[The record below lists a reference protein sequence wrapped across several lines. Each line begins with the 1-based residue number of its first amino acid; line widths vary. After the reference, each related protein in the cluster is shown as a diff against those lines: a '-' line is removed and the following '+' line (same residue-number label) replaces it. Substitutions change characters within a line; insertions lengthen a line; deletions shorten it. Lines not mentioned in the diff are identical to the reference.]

1 MALSARAVDSPA
13 EDGAFTGALRYL
25 ARQPILD
32 AYGRVH
38 AYELLFRS
46 GPENIFPTED
56 GDLATSTMLDNSIL
70 FGLEKLARG
79 LPAFV
84 NCTSAIITQEQ
95 VRVLPPDLTVLEI
108 LESVQ
113 PSPEFIRACMRL
125 KSLGFRI
132 ALDDFV
138 WHSSLQPLVSLA
150 DYIKVDFLKSP
161 AEERR
166 QLLGRLPS
174 ASTLVAEKVQT
185 RVDYEIARAEG
196 FSLFQGFYFCA
207 PAMVRAAK
215 IPANKI
221 FHLELLHLLQQDP
234 IDLHKLSEL
243 VKRDAGLTYRL
254 LRLVNSPACAI
265 RQEVRSIETALMIV
279 GDDLFRRIAS
289 LAIASEL
296 NSGQSSEIL
305 RMAFIRARFCELAAP
320 LCKLAP
326 DEQYLIGL
334 FSMLP
339 AMLKVPMPEVL
350 LALPLRH
357 SVQDAL
363 LGHAGRDRGPLEWV
377 EAEQGG
383 DWQRCHTIAEAFS
396 ATADDL
402 LSCYS
407 KAVVWADESLPALE
421 PPHGNRP

>member
-1 MALSARAVDSPA
+1 MAPSARIAAPEAD
-13 EDGAFTGALRYL
+13 LRYL

-32 AYGRVH
+32 LRGRVI

-46 GPENIFPTED
+46 GPENVFNCGD
-56 GDLATSTMLDNSIL
+56 GDFATRTMLDNSIL
-70 FGLEKLARG
+70 FGFEKLARG

-84 NCTSAIITQEQ
+84 NCTSDVITQEQ
-95 VRVLPPDLTVLEI
+95 VLVLPRSMTVLEI

-113 PSPEFIRACMRL
+113 PTPQLIRACMHL
-125 KSLGFRI
+125 KSLGFRF

-161 AEERR
+161 APERSR
-166 QLLGRLPS
+166 LLARLPAGS
-174 ASTLVAEKVQT
+174 VLVAEKVQS
-185 RVDYEIARAEG
+185 RADFEIARSEG

-207 PAMVRAAK
+207 PVMVRAAT

-221 FHLELLHLLQQDP
+221 FHLQLLKLLQDDP
-234 IDLHKLSEL
+234 IDLRRLSEL

-265 RQEVRSIETALMIV
+265 RQEVRSIEIALMAV
-279 GDDLFRRIAS
+279 GDDHFRRIAS

-296 NSGQSSEIL
+296 NSGESSEIL

-320 LCKLAP
+320 LCALDP
-326 DEQYLIGL
+326 GEQYLIGL

-339 AMLKVPMPEVL
+339 AMLKVPISEVL
-350 LALPLRH
+350 LALPIRRA
-357 SVQDAL
+357 VQEAL
-363 LGHAGRDRGPLEWV
+363 LGQSGPVRVLLEWL
-377 EAEQGG
+377 EAEELG
-383 DWQRCHTIAEAFS
+383 DWQRSYAIALAS
-396 ATADDL
+396 GAAPAAL
-402 LSCYS
+402 VACYS
-407 KAVVWADESLPALE
+407 NATVWADESLPALE
-421 PPHGNRP
+421 VPPRS